1 MGAGYRA
8 PMYDEG
14 VDRAPI
20 CPYCGVTALPGDA
33 GHVIDPRFVCDNPD
47 CEAYGEEIAS
57 P

>member
-1 MGAGYRA
+1 
-8 PMYDEG
+8 MYDEG